1 MKQSYLFLFIPFLLL
16 ASESSGNGYDI
27 LPRVLNFA
35 LFAAILY
42 YFIANPIKNAYRARI
57 NAIAARLDSVQ
68 QKLKDSKAKKDE
80 ALRKVEEAKNA
91 ANSLVETAK
100 KEALMLAEKVK
111 NETKQELLN
120 LEKSFQEQ
128 KEFEQRHMVKLVV
141 SDVLNEIFS
150 SDNIKIEQNEL
161 IDIVL
166 KKVG

>member
-27 LPRVLNFA
+27 LPRVLNFT

-91 ANSLVETAK
+91 ANGLVETAK

-128 KEFEQRHMVKLVV
+128 KEFEQRRMVKLVV